1 MHTAWSNGIWDGR
14 RGEDRLVA
22 VQRLWPNV
30 AVAAAD
36 AGSPEELLS
45 SCCWLQPREHHKPS
59 YCLFAV
65 FDGHNGPRAA
75 RFAADNVAQIVEGFL
90 PPWVSNAADPAAPAP
105 QMAAQLQEALVLA
118 FLELH
123 RQFGGVGRKGGCTAT
138 VALQAGRLLTVA
150 SLGSGRCVLDMG
162 CLGSLL
168 TLSVEHRIS
177 SNVAERQRLSAA
189 GCEVA
194 YMDVG
199 SLGPAR
205 HPGRG
210 DGVLRLWPGGLA
222 LSRSIGDFAISEAV
236 LPLPHIK
243 QVLLP
248 PSGGRLILATEGVW
262 GHGQDLLQL
271 MHNAPLKTASFKV
284 VKAISTSRQ
293 NHVDASII
301 VADILPPRVQSFQSV
316 CRRQQQQPVAAPA
329 VTSEHRH
336 RQFLDSSTEALK
348 MLFRRSGG
356 IRQPE
361 EAMPPAPALAP
372 PSASDQSQVVASA
385 ELLADIDSAALLGL
399 APWGGSDAGSTSAP
413 RAGSFSSTSSAGAG
427 ARAQMMAAIQA
438 QQQTVWFVQPTE
450 QLMWRL
456 LREASQLWHDVRRR
470 QRDIKAAA
478 ALSAAAAEEQSLLAV
493 LVRSTPSGRVQSE
506 WLEAS
511 AAAATAAGG
520 SVPSLVIATPDTPST
535 SAQVAVPAAAAWSFA
550 SNPAQLP
557 LLPPPKPPR
566 SPAQPRSAS
575 MGAAACGAVADAAVP
590 SLLAGRAAN
599 QQEAHLTSS
608 STSSIGSS
616 HSGGSDEG
624 GPVILGSANGS
635 GAGVSRRVSFESSF
649 EHPGPS
655 APLDTPLPPVR
666 TQSLNERL
674 LLLSPKA
681 AGSGRWRAACAVSP
695 GSASALVTS
704 GSWTSR
710 SRTTTLG
717 RSSSSGACPVPAL
730 SPKLSLEDR
739 ALRRRAPGELAAS
752 PGTKWMRA
760 YSCVAGVLTKAGSAY
775 SNRNMEAAA
784 GVDSWTE
791 AYGSMAGQY
800 MSRKGQA

>member
-222 LSRSIGDFAISEAV
+222 LSRSIGDFAISEA
-236 LPLPHIK
+236 
-243 QVLLP
+243 VLLP

-520 SVPSLVIATPDTPST
+520 
-535 SAQVAVPAAAAWSFA
+535 
-550 SNPAQLP
+550 
-557 LLPPPKPPR
+557 
-566 SPAQPRSAS
+566 
-575 MGAAACGAVADAAVP
+575 
-590 SLLAGRAAN
+590 AAN

-635 GAGVSRRVSFESSF
+635 GAG
-649 EHPGPS
+649 
-655 APLDTPLPPVR
+655 
-666 TQSLNERL
+666 SLNERL